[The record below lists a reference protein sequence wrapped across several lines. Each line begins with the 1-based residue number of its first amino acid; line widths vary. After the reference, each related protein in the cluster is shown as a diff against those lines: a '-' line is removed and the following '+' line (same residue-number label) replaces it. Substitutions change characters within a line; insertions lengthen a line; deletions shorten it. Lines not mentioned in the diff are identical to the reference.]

1 MILGLALR
9 AVGPALRAVGPVL
22 RGMTYVVA
30 PVAAVLA
37 WGAVENGLDRKDA
50 PREVGRGVH

>member
-1 MILGLALR
+1 MFLGLALR
-9 AVGPALRAVGPVL
+9 AVGPALRAIGLVL
-22 RGMTYVVA
+22 RAGTYVAA

-37 WGAVENGLDRKDA
+37 WGAIENGLDRKGA

>member
-9 AVGPALRAVGPVL
+9 AVGPVLRAATCVL
-22 RGMTYVVA
+22 A

-37 WGAVENGLDRKDA
+37 WGAVENGLDRKGA